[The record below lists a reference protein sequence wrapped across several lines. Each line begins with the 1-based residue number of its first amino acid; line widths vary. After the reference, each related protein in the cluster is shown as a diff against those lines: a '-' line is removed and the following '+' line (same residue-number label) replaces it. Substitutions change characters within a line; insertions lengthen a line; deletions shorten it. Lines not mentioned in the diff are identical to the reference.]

1 MIEIDGLIIRNA
13 LEQIEANKDDIKT
26 IKQSLGKALPDPIPG
41 PTGPQG
47 PQGSIIYIGSGIPQ
61 SNPTRLNEH
70 YINNVNGAWY
80 SSKNSGDAFIWEY
93 QFSIRGPQGQPG
105 KQGNTGLKGTPGEGL
120 DTLSEIDLSIG
131 TATVVYVDKKATVA
145 NSGTILYDAT
155 EKKLFNSKF
164 DIPIAGD
171 NLIHIDA
178 NEAADGLEVKIDET
192 NASEGKVIGYSGG
205 KVQWITLRDY
215 PLEKAKIY
223 GVSKVGSESPTLTR
237 TYDAVGLTYQKLEDG
252 NIRSDFDNAY
262 PWSDITEVTD
272 SSGNVFMRIPK
283 FYYRLTPSAVDLT
296 FDLEISGVRHDGF
309 KTLFEKDGI
318 EFNYIDIGK
327 YEASLE
333 NGNKLVSKSKKNIMR
348 TLAQGQARNYCKAN
362 GEGYQLYDYIS
373 DQIIRFLFYVEF
385 ATTDSQSIMRG
396 VSDADNPIVTTG
408 ETDSII
414 SKSGSVDNNDGLHSF
429 KYRGIENIY
438 GNFWHHCDG
447 VLNIG
452 NSVYLCKDP
461 SKYTYGDGVNVP
473 AGYFKAGDRKLQ
485 SGYISEIN
493 TFNSDTMLNVFK
505 VDGTAASFY
514 ADYFYAGSGYCG
526 LLVGGYANYGD
537 ANGITCR
544 FTNTL
549 SSYQYVAS
557 RLCKRPD

>member
-1 MIEIDGLIIRNA
+1 MIEVDGLIIRNA
-13 LEQIEANKDDIKT
+13 LEQIEANKDDITT

-41 PTGPQG
+41 PQGPTG

-61 SNPTRLNEH
+61 ANPTRLNEH

-80 SSKNSGDAFIWEY
+80 SSKASGDAFIWEY
-93 QFSIRGPQGQPG
+93 QFSIKGPQGQPG

-131 TATVVYVDKKATVA
+131 TATVIYVDNKATVS

-164 DIPIAGD
+164 DIPVSGK
-171 NLIHIDA
+171 NLINIDA
-178 NEAADGLEVKIDET
+178 NEAADGLEIKIDET
-192 NASEGKVIGYSGG
+192 DASEGKVIGYTGG
-205 KVQWITLRDY
+205 KVGWITLRDY

-223 GVSKVGSESPTLTR
+223 GVKGIGSESPTLTR
-237 TYDAVGLTYQKLEDG
+237 TYDAIGLTYQKLEDG

-272 SSGNVFMRIPK
+272 SIGNVFMRIPK
-283 FYYRLTPSAVDLT
+283 FYYRLIGNPTTAT

-318 EFNYIDIGK
+318 EFDYIDIGK
-327 YEASLE
+327 YEASTE
-333 NGNKLVSKSKKNIMR
+333 SGDKLVSKSGKTIAR
-348 TLAQGQARNYCKAN
+348 SLTQGQARNYCKAN
-362 GEGYQLYDYIS
+362 GTGYQLYDYIS
-373 DQIIRFLFYVEF
+373 DQILRFLFYIEF

-396 VSDADNPIVTTG
+396 VSDADNPIYTTG

-414 SKSGSVDNNDGLHSF
+414 SKSGSENNDDGLHSF
-429 KYRGIENIY
+429 KYRGVENIY
-438 GNFWHHCDG
+438 GNLWHHCDG

-461 SKYTYGDGVNVP
+461 SKYTYGDGSTVP
-473 AGYFKAGDRKLQ
+473 TGYFIAGNRKLQ
-485 SGYISEIN
+485 SGYVSVISTLNNDSLLEI
-493 TFNSDTMLNVFK
+493 TA

-544 FTNTL
+544 FSNTL

-557 RLCKRPD
+557 RLCRRPD